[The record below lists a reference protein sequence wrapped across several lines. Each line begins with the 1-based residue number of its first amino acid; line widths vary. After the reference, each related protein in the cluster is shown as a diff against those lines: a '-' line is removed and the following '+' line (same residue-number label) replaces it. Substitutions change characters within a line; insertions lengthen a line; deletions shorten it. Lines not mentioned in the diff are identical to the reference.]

1 MLWKGAFTMMDKKIS
16 LVYVWD
22 AYCGWCYGFSKSI
35 RTLHENHPELPL
47 TIVSGGLF
55 MGDRSQPIGQYPHIP
70 EANKRISQL
79 TGVVYGEEY
88 QKLLNNGTFVM
99 DSEMAAIGFSAL
111 RSFAPERAVYLA
123 SAMQHAFYYEGK
135 SLSDPETYR
144 EIAIAHNLNPELV
157 IERMKEQDTI
167 TDAYSGFTKVNELNV
182 HSYPTLLLKKGDE
195 YISLG
200 GGAMTAEKLEARLK
214 EILEK

>member
-1 MLWKGAFTMMDKKIS
+1 MNDKETS

-47 TIVSGGLF
+47 TLVSGGLF
-55 MGDRSQPIGQYPHIP
+55 VGHRSLPIKEYPHIP

-79 TGVVYGEEY
+79 TGVVYGEAY
-88 QKLLNNGTFVM
+88 QELLANGSFVM
-99 DSEMAAIGFSAL
+99 DSEVAAIGFSAL
-111 RSFAPERAVYLA
+111 RSIAPERAVYFA
-123 SAMQHAFYYEGK
+123 SSMQHAFYYEGK
-135 SLSDPETYR
+135 SLSAVETYR
-144 EIAIAHNLNPELV
+144 EIAIAHNLNPDLV
-157 IERMKEQDTI
+157 IERTKEKDI
-167 TDAYSGFTKVNELNV
+167 INDAYADFTKVHQLNV
-182 HSYPTLLLKKGDE
+182 NSYPTLLLKKGDE

>member
-1 MLWKGAFTMMDKKIS
+1 MNDKEIS
-16 LVYVWD
+16 LIYVWD

-47 TIVSGGLF
+47 TLVSGGLF
-55 MGDRSQPIGQYPHIP
+55 EGDRSLPLKAYPHIP

-79 TGVVYGEEY
+79 TGAVYGEAYLE
-88 QKLLNNGTFVM
+88 LLANGTFVM
-99 DSEMAAIGFSAL
+99 DSEVAAIGFSAL
-111 RSFAPERAVYLA
+111 RSLAPERAVYFA

-135 SLSDPETYR
+135 SLSDLETYR
-144 EIAIAHNLNPELV
+144 EIAIAHNLDPDLV
-157 IERMKEQDTI
+157 IERMKEKDTI
-167 TDAYSGFTKVNELNV
+167 DDAYADFAKVRQLNV
-182 HSYPTLLLKKGDE
+182 NSYPTLLLKKGDE

>member
-1 MLWKGAFTMMDKKIS
+1 MTDKEIS

-47 TIVSGGLF
+47 TLVSGGLF
-55 MGDRSQPIGQYPHIP
+55 VGDRSLPIKEYPHIP
-70 EANKRISQL
+70 KVNKRISQL
-79 TGVVYGEEY
+79 TGAVYGEAYLE
-88 QKLLNNGTFVM
+88 LLENGTFVM
-99 DSEMAAIGFSAL
+99 DSEVAAIGFSAL
-111 RSFAPERAVYLA
+111 RSLAPERAVYFA

-135 SLSDPETYR
+135 SLSDLETYR
-144 EIAIAHNLNPELV
+144 EIAIAYNLDPDLV
-157 IERMKEQDTI
+157 IERMKEKDTI
-167 TDAYSGFTKVNELNV
+167 DDAYADFTKVRQLNV
-182 HSYPTLLLKKGDE
+182 NSYPTLLLKKGDE

>member
-1 MLWKGAFTMMDKKIS
+1 MNDKEIS

-47 TIVSGGLF
+47 TLVSGGLF
-55 MGDRSQPIGQYPHIP
+55 VGDRSLPIKEYPHIP

-79 TGVVYGEEY
+79 TGVVYGEDY
-88 QKLLNNGTFVM
+88 QKLLANGTFVM
-99 DSEMAAIGFSAL
+99 DSEVAAIGFSAL
-111 RSFAPERAVYLA
+111 RSIVPERAVDFA
-123 SAMQHAFYYEGK
+123 SSMQHAFYYEGK
-135 SLSDPETYR
+135 SLSAVETYR
-144 EIAIAHNLNPELV
+144 EIASTHNLNPDLV
-157 IERMKEQDTI
+157 IERMKEKDTI
-167 TDAYSGFTKVNELNV
+167 NDAYADFTKVHQLNV
-182 HSYPTLLLKKGDE
+182 NGYPTLLLKKGDE